1 MNDFFN
7 YLAENGIAYER
18 HDHPAVYTIEE
29 ANRLVPPLPAA
40 KTKNLFLRDSK
51 GRRHFLVIVS
61 GDKQVDIKGLQTALG
76 TSRLSFGSPKRLKEY
91 LDIEPGAVSLFAI
104 VNDTEQKV
112 EVIADKAIWSASA
125 FQFHPLVNTSTLVV
139 SKEGAVR
146 FLESTGHTPQVI
158 EVPER
163 IE

>member
-1 MNDFFN
+1 MIDFFN
-7 YLAENGIAYER
+7 YLAEHDIAYER

-29 ANRLVPPLPAA
+29 ANRLVPPLPAS
-40 KTKNLFLRDSK
+40 KTKNLFLRDAK

-91 LDIEPGAVSLFAI
+91 LGIEPGAVSLFAI

-139 SKEGAVR
+139 SNEDVRR
-146 FLESTGHTPQVI
+146 FLESTGHTPQVT

-163 IE
+163 VA

>member
-1 MNDFFN
+1 MNDLFN
-7 YLAENGIAYER
+7 YLAEHDIAYER

-61 GDKQVDIKGLQTALG
+61 GDKQVDIKGLQAVLG
-76 TSRLSFGSPKRLKEY
+76 TSRLSFGSPKRMKEY
-91 LDIEPGAVSLFAI
+91 LGIEPGAVSLFAI

-139 SKEGAVR
+139 SKEGVVR
-146 FLESTGHTPQVI
+146 FLESTGHTPNVI

-163 IE
+163 VE

>member
-7 YLAENGIAYER
+7 YLAEHDIAYER

-29 ANRLVPPLPAA
+29 ADRLVPPLPAA

-61 GDKQVDIKGLQTALG
+61 GDKQVDIKGLQTVLG

-91 LDIEPGAVSLFAI
+91 LGIEPGAVSLFAI

-139 SKEGAVR
+139 SNEGIRR

-163 IE
+163 VE

>member
-7 YLAENGIAYER
+7 YLAEHDIAYER

-29 ANRLVPPLPAA
+29 ADRLVPPLPAA

-51 GRRHFLVIVS
+51 GRRHFLIIVG
-61 GDKQVDIKGLQTALG
+61 GDKQVDIKGLQTVLG

-91 LDIEPGAVSLFAI
+91 LGIEPGAVSLFAVI
-104 VNDTEQKV
+104 NDTEHKV

-139 SKEGAVR
+139 SNEGIRR
-146 FLESTGHTPQVI
+146 FLESTGHTPHVI
-158 EVPER
+158 KVPER
-163 IE
+163 VE

>member
-1 MNDFFN
+1 MIDFFN
-7 YLAENGIAYER
+7 YLTAHDIAYEQ
-18 HDHPAVYTIEE
+18 HDHPAAYTIEE
-29 ANRLVPPLPAA
+29 AGRLVPTLPAA

-61 GDKQVDIKGLQTALG
+61 GDKQVDIKGLQALLG
-76 TSRLSFGSPKRLKEY
+76 TSRLSFGSAKRLKEY
-91 LDIEPGAVSLFAI
+91 LGIEPGAVSLFAV

-139 SKEGAVR
+139 SNEGIHR
-146 FLESTGHTPQVI
+146 FLESTGHTPLVI
-158 EVPER
+158 EIPER
-163 IE
+163 VG

>member
-1 MNDFFN
+1 MTDFFN
-7 YLAENGIAYER
+7 YLAEHDIAYER

-29 ANRLVPPLPAA
+29 ADRLVPPLPAA
-40 KTKNLFLRDSK
+40 KTKNLFLRDFK

-61 GDKQVDIKGLQTALG
+61 GDKQVDIKGLQTTLE

-91 LDIEPGAVSLFAI
+91 LGIEPGAVSLFAI

-112 EVIADKAIWSASA
+112 EVIVDKAIWSASA

-139 SKEGAVR
+139 SNEGVHR

-158 EVPER
+158 DVPDRVE
-163 IE
+163 

>member
-1 MNDFFN
+1 MTDFFS
-7 YLAENGIAYER
+7 YLESHDIAYER

-29 ANRLVPPLPAA
+29 ADRLVPPLPAA

-51 GRRHFLVIVS
+51 GRRHFLTIVS
-61 GDKQVDIKGLQTALG
+61 GDKQVDTKGLQAVLG
-76 TSRLSFGSPKRLKEY
+76 TSRLSFGSPRRLKEY
-91 LDIEPGAVSLFAI
+91 LGIEPGAVSLFAV

-112 EVIADKAIWSASA
+112 EVIVDKDIWSSSA

-139 SKEGAVR
+139 SKQGVVR
-146 FLESTGHTPQVI
+146 FLESTGHVPQVV

-163 IE
+163 SI